1 MKKQIQ
7 LLAICA
13 FTVNAFAQPM
23 IPNGNNIPTPGLSV
37 PVSVATTLTAGAAGP
52 NQTWDF
58 STLSFTP
65 LGTVDVIS
73 PSSSPIGSSFPTSNY
88 ALSLSSQNSF
98 SFFNVSSSKMEVQA
112 WTISSPGVG
121 NDYSPNPRT
130 LMRFPFNYLD
140 TESDTWQKV
149 GGSVE
154 NVTVTY
160 DGYGTLITPTF
171 TYTNVVRIKEDY
183 GGTDIDYQWYTVN
196 PLMAVAIFDHNN
208 NTLYHFG
215 ATPNKLS
222 DKEPLSNHV
231 VIYPNPAD
239 NEVCIEQLPVHS
251 SVMISDVTGKLLFN
265 TTVNAERINVNTTTF
280 ASGIYLLTIEHN
292 GKKFQEKLVKK

>member
-1 MKKQIQ
+1 
-7 LLAICA
+7 
-13 FTVNAFAQPM
+13 
-23 IPNGNNIPTPGLSV
+23 
-37 PVSVATTLTAGAAGP
+37 
-52 NQTWDF
+52 
-58 STLSFTP
+58 
-65 LGTVDVIS
+65 
-73 PSSSPIGSSFPTSNY
+73 
-88 ALSLSSQNSF
+88 
-98 SFFNVSSSKMEVQA
+98 MEVQA

-231 VIYPNPAD
+231 VIYPNLAD